1 MRSRLLFAVCG
12 FVLAVP
18 FTVSAA
24 EARAG
29 ARPAVGAGALT
40 AATFAAEA
48 QSAPGR
54 EVLPMT
60 PQEFAPDM
68 LALANGNLV
77 VAGVVNDGRSAIAE
91 LLPDGRLDPSFGDGG
106 VEITSIKLLP
116 WQILAL
122 PDGELLVLG
131 PSRSPGE
138 EEPVITHYPD
148 WQMLRLQ
155 SDGAPDPTFGKGG
168 LLDVAG
174 APVPSGGA
182 SQQLAP
188 QLAPNGAV
196 VLPTFTGPLFSQ
208 ARTSLLVRLNADGTR
223 DASFGSA
230 GLVQLPATLTAFSVR
245 SDGSVVVAM
254 GQGSGSLLMRLT
266 ANGSPDASFN
276 GGSPLQLPLYGTPD
290 SMLVEPDG
298 SIVLHGY
305 PSSDE
310 LAGGELWRYAANG
323 ALDTA
328 WGSAGVV
335 DLRPGY
341 GAFNQLFPAPGGQTL
356 LVTTATTMP
365 FGVSLS
371 RVRIRRITASGQ
383 LDPSLGGA
391 TGLWVTLP
399 FGGGSYAPGTIADL
413 HQNSFDPFGVI
424 QDAEGGLLFNGQVWA
439 EEAIPTDAGPELV
452 AGIGGSGIAA
462 LDSSFKLDPAF
473 DGATRA
479 RVGVRVTST
488 RLSPSGIAVRLSSS
502 DAALS
507 VVTITAGGQT
517 IARGTVPFFAS
528 GNVPF
533 FTARTLTRRTVR
545 IPLTRAGRRLRRRH
559 RPFVKI
565 AVSVSAVD
573 LAAGHST
580 AHASAR
586 LAG

>member
-1 MRSRLLFAVCG
+1 MG
-12 FVLAVP
+12 
-18 FTVSAA
+18 
-24 EARAG
+24 
-29 ARPAVGAGALT
+29 
-40 AATFAAEA
+40 
-48 QSAPGR
+48 
-54 EVLPMT
+54 

-77 VAGVVNDGRSAIAE
+77 VAGVVSNERVAIAE
-91 LLPDGRLDPSFGDGG
+91 LLPDGRLDPGFGEHG
-106 VEITSIKLLP
+106 VEITAIKLLP

-131 PSRSPGE
+131 PNRSPGE
-138 EEPVITHYPD
+138 QEPVITSYPD
-148 WQMLRLQ
+148 WQMLRLR
-155 SDGAPDPTFGKGG
+155 SDGTPDATFGKGG

-174 APVPSGGA
+174 APVPSPAGSPG
-182 SQQLAP
+182 LAP
-188 QLAPNGAV
+188 QLAPNGDI
-196 VLPTFTGPLFSQ
+196 VLPTFTGPVFSP
-208 ARTSLLVRLNADGTR
+208 ARTTFLVRLSADGTR
-223 DASFGSA
+223 DASFGGA
-230 GLVQLPATLTAFSVR
+230 GLVQLPATLAAFSVR
-245 SDGSVVVAM
+245 PDGSVVAVM
-254 GQGSGSLLMRLT
+254 GQGSSSLLMRLT
-266 ANGSPDASFN
+266 ASGSPDPSFN
-276 GGSPLQLPLYGTPD
+276 GGSPLQLPLYGAPD

-310 LAGGELWRYAANG
+310 LAGGELWRYGANG
-323 ALDTA
+323 TLDTA
-328 WGSAGVV
+328 WGTAGVV

-341 GAFNQLFPAPGGQTL
+341 GAFNQLFPVPGGQTL
-356 LVTTATTMP
+356 LVTTVTTMP
-365 FGVSLS
+365 YGVSPA
-371 RVRIRRITASGQ
+371 RVHIRRITASGQ
-383 LDPSLGGA
+383 LDPTLGGA
-391 TGLWVTLP
+391 AGLWVTLP
-399 FGGGSYAPGTIADL
+399 FGGGSYAPGTIANL

-452 AGIGGSGIAA
+452 AGIGGAGIAA
-462 LDSSFKLDPAF
+462 LGSSFKLDPTF

-507 VVTITAGGQT
+507 VVTITAGGKT

-528 GNVPF
+528 STVPF
-533 FTARTLTRRTVR
+533 LTERTLTRRTVR

-559 RPFVKI
+559 RRYVKI

-580 AHASAR
+580 AHASAK